1 MLANS
6 ECFAKPAL
14 KTTPS
19 QIVLT
24 GVLRLLRPLVRLLL
38 QHGVPYTA
46 FAAALKPV
54 FVEAARTELAS
65 NNKAQTDSAVTLLS
79 GVHRRDIREI
89 TRGGVGARVADRNTA
104 DTALEALPS
113 LPHLPHLP
121 LGLVGQVVARWM
133 SESSFTGRK
142 GRPRGLPR
150 SGGDGSFDAL
160 VARTSS
166 DVRPRA
172 MLDEMLR
179 LGVAQEDGDQVR
191 LELSGLAPRQGLAEA
206 AALMADNLHD
216 HAEAAAANLRG
227 EANFLEQALY
237 VDAITEAS
245 AAAVHKAAV
254 TAWKQAFKTV
264 AAEANARFDAD
275 AGTLPA
281 AERKN
286 RARFGVYFYS
296 EHED

>member
-1 MLANS
+1 
-6 ECFAKPAL
+6 L

-46 FAAALKPV
+46 FIAALKPV
-54 FVEAARTELAS
+54 FIEAARTELAS
-65 NNKAQTDSAVTLLS
+65 KGKAQTDSAVTLLS

-89 TRGGVGARVADRNTA
+89 TRGVGAVQPAHENTA
-104 DTALEALPS
+104 DTTLAS
-113 LPHLPHLP
+113 LP

-142 GRPRGLPR
+142 GRPRALPR
-150 SGGDGSFDAL
+150 SGGEGSFDAL
-160 VARTSS
+160 VARISS

-179 LGVAQEDGDQVR
+179 LGVAQEDGNQVR
-191 LELSGLAPRQGLAEA
+191 LELSGLAPRQGLAEG

-237 VDAITEAS
+237 VDEITEAS
-245 AAAVHKAAV
+245 ADAVHKAAV
-254 TAWKQAFKTV
+254 AAWKQAFKIV

-281 AERKN
+281 AERRH